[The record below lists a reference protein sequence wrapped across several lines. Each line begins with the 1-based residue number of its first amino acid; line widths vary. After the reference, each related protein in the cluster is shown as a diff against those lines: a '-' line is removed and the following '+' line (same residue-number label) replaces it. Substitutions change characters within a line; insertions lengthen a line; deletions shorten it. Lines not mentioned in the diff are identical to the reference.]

1 MAWEAPGHS
10 EEPVAEGETQQGK
23 MENEVQQD
31 DVFQKKKESSS
42 AEVIMFFITT
52 FWQKHLSLRFSRVC
66 PYIRV

>member
-31 DVFQKKKESSS
+31 DVFQKKKKV
-42 AEVIMFFITT
+42 AVQR
-52 FWQKHLSLRFSRVC
+52 WLCFS
-66 PYIRV
+66 